1 MKKNIEMN
9 KEVEDA
15 LEILNGLLN
24 NYNDFFVNESKTIP
38 DDIKKTYLNLANTF
52 IKDLTE
58 TDLKKYNKLLNYDE
72 LQTKYQILKTNL
84 KEAEVKIK
92 EHNER
97 AENLKREKLIKD
109 IGQIQSDASI
119 EKETVTLNHEELAL
133 YAKNEDKL
141 NYIKDKI
148 NFVIKEKN
156 IQENEIL
163 ILTHTNKDIKNYK
176 AALTEYPNIHVS
188 QINKFISNLAPSN
201 SPRLPLNKVVDEQL
215 NKLLKEPS
223 YLKNLVLY
231 LLHYHQNTLTS
242 LKFKTKEEYDAYLD
256 TLDLVTIKGETL
268 KTPELI
274 NVANFLTENK
284 IDYQIKTII
293 DDNGN
298 YDILSLNNNNI
309 DIMYFEIDAKGTPP
323 AFFNKDEYNA
333 YIDKIRAN
341 YENSNTKL
349 IECYAY
355 EKNNGSILNNI
366 YSKLFDASVKFIPEE
381 PEILFN
387 YLKKENP
394 NLINAL
400 KETIQIT
407 IRAIIEENKSPK
419 DFNKTLSERKFA
431 ELIMPIYEKYDKN
444 NDFAEITRN
453 IANNLKISE
462 PYKFLIIDNFEEI
475 SATKLN
481 FIKKLQEL
489 TNANLLI
496 LGDDW
501 QSIYLNSGT
510 NPKYIKNVKR
520 YIPNIKITNIPAIT
534 NNIELANISKFI
546 ISKTS
551 NYYNKKIEGTSRNNS
566 SIGIIKINDHDNIKQ
581 ILENKIKDLPKEST
595 IALVGR
601 YSEDNPEL
609 TLPNVKFVLMTDI
622 KNMEFDYTF
631 IINTKKGLC
640 GMPNLLINNSIL
652 HEIIEIE
659 EPLYNEYRM
668 LNVAIKNTNDK
679 VYFIINEENT
689 SKIIS
694 NIIKEFE
701 NDIKSE
707 KNECPN
713 CGSKL
718 IIKPVDDIEILAC
731 SNSECSYQ
739 RDIKK
744 Y

>member
-24 NYNDFFVNESKTIP
+24 NYNDFFVNESKIIP
-38 DDIKKTYLNLANTF
+38 DDIKETYLNIANAF

-58 TDLKKYNKLLNYDE
+58 ADLKKYSKLLNYDE
-72 LQTKYQILKTNL
+72 LQTKYQTLKTNL

-97 AENLKREKLIKD
+97 AENLKQEKLIKD
-109 IGQIQSDASI
+109 IGQIQSDESI
-119 EKETVTLNHEELAL
+119 EKDIVTLNDEELAL

-141 NYIKDKI
+141 KYIKDKI

-156 IQENEIL
+156 VKENEIL
-163 ILTHTNKDIKNYK
+163 ILTYTNKDVKNYK
-176 AALTEYPNIHVS
+176 TTLTEYPNINIS
-188 QINKFISNLAPSN
+188 PINKFISSLTNSN
-201 SPRLPLNKVVDEQL
+201 IAGKPLNKVVDEEL
-215 NKLLKEPS
+215 NKQLKDS
-223 YLKNLVLY
+223 NYLKNLVLY
-231 LLHYHQNTLTS
+231 LPHYHQNTLTS
-242 LKFKTKEEYDAYLD
+242 LKFKTREEYDGYLEA
-256 TLDLVTIKGETL
+256 LDLKTIKGEKL
-268 KTPELI
+268 NTPELI

-284 IDYQIKTII
+284 INYQIKTVI
-293 DDNGN
+293 DENGN
-298 YDILSLNNNNI
+298 YDILSLDNNI
-309 DIMYFEIDAKGTPP
+309 DIIYFEIDEKGTPP
-323 AFFNKDEYNA
+323 EYINKDEYSA
-333 YIDKIRAN
+333 HIDKIRAN
-341 YENSNTKL
+341 YDNSNSKL

-366 YSKLFDASVKFIPEE
+366 YSKLFAVGVKFIPEE
-381 PEILFN
+381 PETLFE
-387 YLKKENP
+387 YLKKANP

-407 IRAIIEENKSPK
+407 IKAVIEENKEPK

-431 ELIMPIYEKYDKN
+431 ELITPIYDKYDKN
-444 NDFAEITRN
+444 NDFAEVTRKLV
-453 IANNLKISE
+453 NNLKISE
-462 PYKFLIIDNFEEI
+462 NYKFLIIDNFEEI
-475 SATKLN
+475 STTKLN
-481 FIKKLQEL
+481 FVQKLKEV

-510 NPKYIKNVKR
+510 NPKYIKNIKK
-520 YIPNIKITNIPAIT
+520 YMPNIKITNIPAIT

-546 ISKTS
+546 ISKTP
-551 NYYNKKIEGTSRNNS
+551 NYYNKKIEGTSRNGS
-566 SIGIIKINDHDNIKQ
+566 AIGIIKINSLKDIKQ
-581 ILENKIKDLPKEST
+581 KLENKIKNLPKEKT

-601 YSEDNPEL
+601 YPEDNPHI

-622 KNMEFDYTF
+622 KNVEFDYTF

-640 GMPNLLINNSIL
+640 EMPNTLINNSIL
-652 HEIIEIE
+652 HEIIETE

-679 VYFIINEENT
+679 VYFIIDEENT

-694 NIIKEFE
+694 SIINEFE
-701 NDIKSE
+701 SDIISE
-707 KNECPN
+707 ETECPS

-718 IIKPVDDIEILAC
+718 IIKPEGEGEILAC
-731 SNSECSYQ
+731 TNTECTYQ
-739 RDIKK
+739 RPLN
-744 Y
+744 